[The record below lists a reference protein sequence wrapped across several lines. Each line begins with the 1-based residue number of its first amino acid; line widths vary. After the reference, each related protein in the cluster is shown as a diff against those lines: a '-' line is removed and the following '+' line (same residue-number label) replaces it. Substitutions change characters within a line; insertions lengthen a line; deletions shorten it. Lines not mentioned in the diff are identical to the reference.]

1 MVGKEFRSGAE
12 GGLTQS
18 SQEMETKTQF
28 GASTGG
34 GTLASR
40 NASKRPPR
48 PTRVAPPKAPAA
60 VQWPPF
66 RPGSVGFADLG
77 TFYLTPA
84 DVERPCAIGG
94 CEKRADIVWRDGVV
108 WVALPVCA
116 DCAIRAAVAAIV
128 EAWVC
133 VREDHTGA
141 PVSAAAR
148 AGVRC
153 SLEACGAGGSPLSR
167 LRRVLWTGARMLSDI
182 REEEGYWT
190 LRDHLKEHWTL
201 GGTYGPEPYGSE
213 PYPEVKGGVR

>member
-1 MVGKEFRSGAE
+1 MIKRVNDRYSGVE
-12 GGLTQS
+12 GDFTQDF
-18 SQEMETKTQF
+18 E
-28 GASTGG
+28 TGG
-34 GTLASR
+34 TKREFPGSKNPPHAHHETGG
-40 NASKRPPR
+40 KRPPR
-48 PTRVAPPKAPAA
+48 PTRVAPPRRSGGRLDY
-60 VQWPPF
+60 PPF
-66 RPGSVGFADLG
+66 TPGALRVPDLG
-77 TFYLTPA
+77 RFTLTA
-84 DVERPCAIGG
+84 EDDTRPCAIGG
-94 CEKRADIVWRDGVV
+94 CERRADIVWRDGVV
-108 WVALPVCA
+108 WLTRPVCA
-116 DCAIRAAVAAIV
+116 ECAIRAAVAAIV

-201 GGTYGPEPYGSE
+201 GGTYGPEPE
-213 PYPEVKGGVR
+213 GGVR